1 MLAFVGRPP
10 RFRTASLSD
19 RLAECLPLLQV
30 ILALSDA
37 SSGGSA
43 KVASHVP
50 YRDSTLT
57 RLLKHALGGNSH
69 TLMLACISP
78 SDLQAE
84 ENASTL
90 AYAARARAIT
100 NAPVMNT
107 DPHTAQVNQLR
118 SEIERLKA
126 EIQRLQMII
135 ELGGLAAAGAGA
147 AGGAH
152 GTDPCSHQLLVG
164 HVGTGH
170 GTCNGRPEA
179 SPASPLT
186 PSRSLKDD
194 QSGGGGGGGGVSSQ
208 REAALSQRLAKEAA
222 AAQQQG
228 AALQRA
234 LALAKQL
241 AATNT
246 QLRQA
251 FDALAAKRDALE
263 AEHGLLLVENTQQRE
278 RVGLL
283 ELALAME
290 SYPSAPHD
298 SLHAQIEQQLRAAA
312 QEVVALRHENAHLRD
327 QLGTAQLG
335 TAPLPKNPELAP
347 AAAIA
352 YGQPAPPT
360 HAAPPTQR
368 KLKASDKGSALSGSL
383 AEYGALQRPSQR
395 GNAPAPAPAAPVVKP
410 EPPPPAQP
418 TLSLSSTGGLLAT
431 SAWML
436 PVPVALEKG
445 TGPRPT
451 SAGRTVPKLM
461 PAGST
466 VEELDQLAILMRK
479 RAELSAQQRPSTAA
493 PMGARFF

>member
-10 RFRTASLSD
+10 RFRTPSLSD

-152 GTDPCSHQLLVG
+152 GFEPLRVG
-164 HVGTGH
+164 PVGTGH

-186 PSRSLKDD
+186 PSRSSKDD
-194 QSGGGGGGGGVSSQ
+194 QSGGGSGGGGGGGVRSQ
-208 REAALSQRLAKEAA
+208 REAALSQQLAKEAA

-335 TAPLPKNPELAP
+335 TGPLPKNLELAP

-360 HAAPPTQR
+360 QAGPPTQR
-368 KLKASDKGSALSGSL
+368 KLKASDKGSTLSGSL

-466 VEELDQLAILMRK
+466 VEELDQLAMLMRK